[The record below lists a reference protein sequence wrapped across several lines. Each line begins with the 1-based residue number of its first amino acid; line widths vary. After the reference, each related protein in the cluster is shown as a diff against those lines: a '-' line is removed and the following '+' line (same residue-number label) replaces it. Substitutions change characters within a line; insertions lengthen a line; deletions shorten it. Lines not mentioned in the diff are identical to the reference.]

1 MIPVLQGKYV
11 VLGVTGSIA
20 CYKAVDLASK
30 LTQAGAL
37 VDVVMTEYACRFVTP
52 LAFGS
57 ITHRPVVTNLFDL
70 ESELAVE
77 HVALATRADLLIVA
91 PATAHAIAKLALG
104 LADDPLTTTAL
115 ATKAPLL
122 LAPAMDA
129 HMYEHPALQEN
140 LATLKRRGAYVVG
153 PASGRLASGLV
164 GPGRMVE
171 PQELLDHVR
180 WMLGRSGDLAGR
192 DIVVTAG
199 GTREP
204 LDPVR
209 VITNRSSGKM
219 GYALAEAARDRGAR
233 VTLVAAPTD
242 LPDPVGVALHRVE
255 TVREMRDA
263 VLATT
268 HYADV
273 LVMAAAVSDYR
284 PAEVAGQK
292 MKKEGTADTIA
303 LTLLKNADFLPE
315 LPSTVMRVGFAA
327 ETQNVLANARRKL
340 EEKGLALIV
349 ANDVTDPDSGFGVDT
364 NRVTLID
371 AQGDEELPLLPKYE
385 VAHRVLDRVL
395 LLLQQRDAA
404 EGPAPEDRTRGETS
418 PARTTPS
425 R

>member
-1 MIPVLQGKYV
+1 
-11 VLGVTGSIA
+11 
-20 CYKAVDLASK
+20 
-30 LTQAGAL
+30 
-37 VDVVMTEYACRFVTP
+37 
-52 LAFGS
+52 
-57 ITHRPVVTNLFDL
+57 
-70 ESELAVE
+70 
-77 HVALATRADLLIVA
+77 
-91 PATAHAIAKLALG
+91 
-104 LADDPLTTTAL
+104 
-115 ATKAPLL
+115 
-122 LAPAMDA
+122 
-129 HMYEHPALQEN
+129 
-140 LATLKRRGAYVVG
+140 
-153 PASGRLASGLV
+153 
-164 GPGRMVE
+164 
-171 PQELLDHVR
+171 
-180 WMLGRSGDLAGR
+180 MLGRSGDLAGR
-192 DIVVTAG
+192 DVVVHRRS

-284 PAEVAGQK
+284 PAEVADQK
-292 MKKEGTADTIA
+292 IKKEGAADTLT

-371 AQGDEELPLLPKYE
+371 ASGDEELPLLSKYE

-395 LLLQQRDAA
+395 LLLQQRDVA

-418 PARTTPS
+418 PTPTTPS

>member
-1 MIPVLQGKYV
+1 
-11 VLGVTGSIA
+11 
-20 CYKAVDLASK
+20 
-30 LTQAGAL
+30 
-37 VDVVMTEYACRFVTP
+37 
-52 LAFGS
+52 
-57 ITHRPVVTNLFDL
+57 
-70 ESELAVE
+70 
-77 HVALATRADLLIVA
+77 
-91 PATAHAIAKLALG
+91 
-104 LADDPLTTTAL
+104 
-115 ATKAPLL
+115 
-122 LAPAMDA
+122 
-129 HMYEHPALQEN
+129 
-140 LATLKRRGAYVVG
+140 
-153 PASGRLASGLV
+153 
-164 GPGRMVE
+164 MVE

-242 LPDPVGVALHRVE
+242 LPDPVGVALHRIE

-284 PAEVAGQK
+284 PAEVADQK

-404 EGPAPEDRTRGETS
+404 EGPVSPKTAPAARPPRPAPPPPVEVRRPHIRRGPRARPPGTGSPSSPRDAPSSKRSTS
-418 PARTTPS
+418 PWISIHGLSSSSATLPPTGPLTSTESPRLCCRPSPSAPRRSIEAMAPATSTSLSTCTPRWS
-425 R
+425 PRS

>member
-1 MIPVLQGKYV
+1 M
-11 VLGVTGSIA
+11 
-20 CYKAVDLASK
+20 
-30 LTQAGAL
+30 
-37 VDVVMTEYACRFVTP
+37 
-52 LAFGS
+52 
-57 ITHRPVVTNLFDL
+57 
-70 ESELAVE
+70 E
-77 HVALATRADLLIVA
+77 HVALANRADLLIVA

-242 LPDPVGVALHRVE
+242 LPDPVGVALHRIE

-284 PAEVAGQK
+284 PAEVADQK
-292 MKKEGTADTIA
+292 MKKEGTADA